1 MNLLSGIWRIAK
13 VCKDT
18 KVNDYPKDRV
28 SSMEKQ
34 IKTSIESYLV
44 QNNSTLEDYLSGL
57 KISEEDYV
65 AQIETTSKQDVANQL
80 VYNAIA
86 QAENIEVT
94 DEELL
99 KETRGIVQGMSG
111 SPILQNGRLIGAVTH
126 VFVNNPTKGY
136 GIFIENMLKCKQK
149 IKRMC
154 RYVTCFCM
162 FLRQ

>member
-1 MNLLSGIWRIAK
+1 MAIAK

-94 DEELL
+94 DEEYKKEIDTYMKNYGCEKESDLDKTFHDMYGTTANMIINNELL
-99 KETRGIVQGMSG
+99 YSKIADYLVGNVKES
-111 SPILQNGRLIGAVTH
+111 
-126 VFVNNPTKGY
+126 
-136 GIFIENMLKCKQK
+136 
-149 IKRMC
+149 
-154 RYVTCFCM
+154 
-162 FLRQ
+162 